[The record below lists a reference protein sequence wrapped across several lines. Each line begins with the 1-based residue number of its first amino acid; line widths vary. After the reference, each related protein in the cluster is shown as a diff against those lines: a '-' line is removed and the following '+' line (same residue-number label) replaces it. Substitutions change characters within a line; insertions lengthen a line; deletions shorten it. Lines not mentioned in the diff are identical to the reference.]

1 MFFIFVVCSTASQK
15 VTLFAVIEVLKG
27 EYNGFII
34 VVFQSRFKSDTET
47 FDTSDT
53 SSMKQVLSFYL
64 L

>member
-34 VVFQSRFKSDTET
+34 VVFQREVCFSRKNLIGGRDGGKAIYYF
-47 FDTSDT
+47 
-53 SSMKQVLSFYL
+53 
-64 L
+64 